1 MRIDIVLILYF
12 NYDCRIGEKA
22 QRLQQC
28 FSPGVIDLV
37 EQKSEHGD
45 KVEQVAVVNK
55 SGAR

>member
-1 MRIDIVLILYF
+1 MILYF

-22 QRLQQC
+22 LRLQQC

-55 SGAR
+55 DGAR